1 MLLKNTFETIPFTED
16 IELRLSSFYK
26 QFRPFGCTYMY
37 YTVNDPNRG
46 RIRFSTN
53 TDWMKSYLEDG
64 LTHVDPVK
72 RICEQKKRG
81 LSLHHEHK
89 INRAR
94 FINRL
99 KTPPFPLA
107 LSITLGGLDSSPLNL
122 HLCLLQYCLCE
133 SLFEVRKQDCKKPY

>member
-81 LSLHHEHK
+81 LSLHHEPK
-89 INRAR
+89 INRSLYQPSENTTFPSR
-94 FINRL
+94 IVNNTWRSGFITTKSASL
-99 KTPPFPLA
+99 PTAILPLRV
-107 LSITLGGLDSSPLNL
+107 SI
-122 HLCLLQYCLCE
+122 
-133 SLFEVRKQDCKKPY
+133 